1 VRERRRRLVCNA
13 PAIAPVCTVTHPEDL
28 EADSMEQDDIEQA
41 INDVLGDLAAP
52 YWLAV
57 VHRTPSVWDA
67 TLKTT
72 HGTFDH
78 RGVV

>member
-1 VRERRRRLVCNA
+1 
-13 PAIAPVCTVTHPEDL
+13 
-28 EADSMEQDDIEQA
+28 MEQDDIEQA